1 MIYQRASGNAA
12 PSFFS
17 RNPGILWVAPWESR
31 LSGSSATTGIPG
43 VVSTNKQTNKQGPA
57 RPFERCPGCPVNSPD
72 QCHTPACKTRTL
84 ASRSEAEQGNVFS
97 GGHPGGHSTGPE
109 RPRDHPPCC
118 SGYSSDR
125 LACSPC
131 PNSASYLRLGAG
143 YGGLVDAGEGAKG
156 MVPHVHT
163 HDEHGLNVRYR

>member
-1 MIYQRASGNAA
+1 MHKISPDGSYVGRTYTPDHDTCMPACDGHDGFKCKPSRGGAA
-12 PSFFS
+12 GG
-17 RNPGILWVAPWESR
+17 RG
-31 LSGSSATTGIPG
+31 GGHSA
-43 VVSTNKQTNKQGPA
+43 GPA

>member
-1 MIYQRASGNAA
+1 MSVGHTPPIMIHACQHVTVMTDLNVSHRA
-12 PSFFS
+12 
-17 RNPGILWVAPWESR
+17 VAR
-31 LSGSSATTGIPG
+31 RGGGGLGGHSA
-43 VVSTNKQTNKQGPA
+43 GPA